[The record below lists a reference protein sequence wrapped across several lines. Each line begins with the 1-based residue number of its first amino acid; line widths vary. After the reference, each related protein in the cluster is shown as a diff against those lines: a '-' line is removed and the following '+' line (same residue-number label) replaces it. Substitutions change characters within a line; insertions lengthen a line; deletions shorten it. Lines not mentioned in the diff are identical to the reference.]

1 MTVHMFQLIQMQE
14 SNGVITL
21 NVTATVM
28 FVIGCCTFIFS
39 VYDRIMKSK
48 TDSKKEQKNY
58 DDFKNEMNA
67 NFIKVNLKHDQECS
81 QLTQISV
88 AVANVQDQITRLN
101 ERLCIVENNQS
112 TQWKR
117 HDENK
122 SAIEKLD
129 HQVEKIK
136 ERVVKLESK
145 GE

>member
-1 MTVHMFQLIQMQE
+1 
-14 SNGVITL
+14 
-21 NVTATVM
+21 
-28 FVIGCCTFIFS
+28 
-39 VYDRIMKSK
+39 MKSK
-48 TDSKKEQKNY
+48 TDSKKEQENY

-67 NFIKVNLKHDQECS
+67 NFIKINLKHDQECN

-88 AVANVQDQITRLN
+88 AIANVQDQITRLN
-101 ERLCIVENNQS
+101 QRLCIVENNQS

-129 HQVEKIK
+129 HEVEKIK
-136 ERVVKLESK
+136 ERVIKLESNR

>member
-1 MTVHMFQLIQMQE
+1 
-14 SNGVITL
+14 
-21 NVTATVM
+21 
-28 FVIGCCTFIFS
+28 
-39 VYDRIMKSK
+39 MKSK

-67 NFIKVNLKHDQECS
+67 NFIKVNLKHDQECN

-88 AVANVQDQITRLN
+88 AIANVQDQITRLN
-101 ERLCIVENNQS
+101 QRLCIVENNQS

-129 HQVEKIK
+129 HEVEKIK
-136 ERVVKLESK
+136 ERVIKLETTLWLIIVTSIYAGMTVK
-145 GE
+145 QAVLTTR